1 MIPSSRSRTFFFF
14 GLPDNPRRRL
24 SHVCVRRCEGSP
36 PHSLFHRHL
45 SAPPPP
51 PTAAGELHPQR
62 ARLVPVDQLAGGLF
76 WIQRECFSPIQLRRT
91 KTITRGAFKSPSKN
105 REKNQTALTVFL
117 GLLVLVFHPEFTAK
131 LYWHSQTTLQAGFVR
146 LFFISGV
153 LSESRPGRRCFV
165 LAFLGVFLGRGGE
178 SCEVAATAML
188 ILYV

>member
-1 MIPSSRSRTFFFF
+1 MIPSSRSRTFFFLGCLTIPADAF
-14 GLPDNPRRRL
+14 LMSACDGVKVPLPTLCSIDTFL
-24 SHVCVRRCEGSP
+24 
-36 PHSLFHRHL
+36 
-45 SAPPPP
+45 PPP
-51 PTAAGELHPQR
+51 PTDGRRRTPSPAGPSGTR
-62 ARLVPVDQLAGGLF
+62 RSTRGGLF

-165 LAFLGVFLGRGGE
+165 LAFLGVFFCVLGGDPAR
-178 SCEVAATAML
+178 L
-188 ILYV
+188 QRRRR

>member
-51 PTAAGELHPQR
+51 DGRRRTPSP
-62 ARLVPVDQLAGGLF
+62 ARPSGTRRSTRGGLF

-105 REKNQTALTVFL
+105 REKNQTALTVFFRFASF
-117 GLLVLVFHPEFTAK
+117 GLPPRV
-131 LYWHSQTTLQAGFVR
+131 HSEA
-146 LFFISGV
+146 
-153 LSESRPGRRCFV
+153 V
-165 LAFLGVFLGRGGE
+165 LALSDNTTGWICPIVLHFWRSERVPTRPTLFRVSVFRGFFGE
-178 SCEVAATAML
+178 GG
-188 ILYV
+188 

>member
-1 MIPSSRSRTFFFF
+1 M
-14 GLPDNPRRRL
+14 
-24 SHVCVRRCEGSP
+24 
-36 PHSLFHRHL
+36 
-45 SAPPPP
+45 
-51 PTAAGELHPQR
+51 
-62 ARLVPVDQLAGGLF
+62 
-76 WIQRECFSPIQLRRT
+76 RRT

-165 LAFLGVFLGRGGE
+165 LAFLGFFFCVLGGGILRGRSDGDVNTVCVISE
-178 SCEVAATAML
+178 RWSAVAGPVLSLRRDRLAAPRPAATDKTANPQRASSGGTRPTSRGSLTHSAGGNHVSFMAASS
-188 ILYV
+188 